1 MEIVSSYR
9 SKEIEQQS
17 ARVDAEVKRRL
28 AAASADK
35 QNLCAPRP
43 SVSQGSILSKDTVR
57 TVILNAA
64 MRQISHKL
72 QRQSLVFTLAVAF
85 RPTEQRVELNCIKV
99 HHLSLR
105 VSLVP
110 ARNLHSLSGS
120 TLRGRRETNTR
131 VERGWGR
138 RKREA
143 RARRAAHKRSTRRKF
158 QKINEQKRYP

>member
-9 SKEIEQQS
+9 SKEIEQQP

-28 AAASADK
+28 AASTDK
-35 QNLCAPRP
+35 QNLCASRL
-43 SVSQGSILSKDTVR
+43 SVSQGSKLSKDTVR

-72 QRQSLVFTLAVAF
+72 QRQSLVFTVAF

-110 ARNLHSLSGS
+110 ALNLHSLSGS
-120 TLRGRRETNTR
+120 TLRGRRRETNTR

-158 QKINEQKRYP
+158 QKINDQKRYP

>member
-9 SKEIEQQS
+9 SKEIEQQP

-28 AAASADK
+28 AASTDK
-35 QNLCAPRP
+35 QNLCASRL
-43 SVSQGSILSKDTVR
+43 SVSQGSKLSKDTVR

-72 QRQSLVFTLAVAF
+72 QRQSLVFTVAF

-110 ARNLHSLSGS
+110 ARNLHSWSGS
-120 TLRGRRETNTR
+120 N
-131 VERGWGR
+131 VEGKEEGDQ
-138 RKREA
+138 
-143 RARRAAHKRSTRRKF
+143 HSS
-158 QKINEQKRYP
+158 

>member
-9 SKEIEQQS
+9 SKEIEQQP

-28 AAASADK
+28 AASTDK
-35 QNLCAPRP
+35 QNLCASRL
-43 SVSQGSILSKDTVR
+43 SVSQGSKLSKDTVR

-72 QRQSLVFTLAVAF
+72 QRQSLVFTVAF

-110 ARNLHSLSGS
+110 ALNLHSLSGS
-120 TLRGRRETNTR
+120 TLRGRRRETNTR